1 MFFIQVFAYVMM
13 FTHLMAIRNDNI
25 YGTVWHLYF
34 EYYDWVLAGT
44 YYYKAE
50 GAYGEVS
57 VRINS

>member
-1 MFFIQVFAYVMM
+1 M

-57 VRINS
+57 VIINP